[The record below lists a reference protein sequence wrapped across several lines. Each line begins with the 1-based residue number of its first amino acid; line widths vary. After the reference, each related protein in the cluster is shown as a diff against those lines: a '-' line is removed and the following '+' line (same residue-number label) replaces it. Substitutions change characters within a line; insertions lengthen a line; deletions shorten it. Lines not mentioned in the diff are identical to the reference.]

1 VAEAIPR
8 DERFP
13 KSLRLRTRSQFLR
26 VQEQGRKL
34 TAGPLLALALH
45 NGTSTTRIGFTVSTR
60 VGGAV
65 VRTRIRRR
73 LRELFRKRRDQLPA
87 GIDVVVI
94 ARASAAESDYEALA
108 RAFDSIARKLRET
121 FP

>member
-1 VAEAIPR
+1 MAQPSAGG
-8 DERFP
+8 ERFP
-13 KSLRLRTRSQFLR
+13 KSLRLRTRREFLR
-26 VQEQGRKL
+26 VQEQGRKAS
-34 TAGPLLALALH
+34 TGPLLALALP
-45 NGTSTTRIGFTVSTR
+45 NGTDTTRIGLTVSTR

-73 LRELFRKRRDQLPA
+73 LRELFRKRRRELPR

-94 ARASAAESDYEALA
+94 ARAEAAESDYQALA
-108 RAFDSIARKLRET
+108 QAFGQIARKLREM